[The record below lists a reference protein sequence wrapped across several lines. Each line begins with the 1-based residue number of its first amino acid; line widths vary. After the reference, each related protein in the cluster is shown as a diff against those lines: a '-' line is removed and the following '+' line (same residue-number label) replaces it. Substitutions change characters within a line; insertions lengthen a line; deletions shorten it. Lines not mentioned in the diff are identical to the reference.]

1 MTQDATLAEE
11 KKQLLDLISREAYF
25 QKKITLSSGKE
36 SDYYIDARLITLQPL
51 GAYLC
56 ARQML
61 DLIGNTPVD
70 AIGGPTLG
78 ADPLIGAIGVVS
90 LQQQRPVKNFIIRKE
105 AKAHGM
111 GKQIEGPVLSSGERV
126 VVIDDVAT
134 TGKAFVHSLDVL
146 QAMGIEV
153 VKCICVVDREE
164 GAREAVEAKGS
175 ELAAIFKASDIHK
188 PSG

>member
-1 MTQDATLAEE
+1 MTQEATLAEE
-11 KKQLLDLISREAYF
+11 RQQLLELITKDAYF

-61 DLIGNTPVD
+61 DIIGDTPLD

-90 LQQQRPVKNFIIRKE
+90 LQQQRPVNNFIIRKE

-111 GKQIEGPVLSSGERV
+111 GKQIEGPPLKAGDRV
-126 VVIDDVAT
+126 IVIDDVAT
-134 TGKAFVHSLDVL
+134 TGKAFLHSLDVL
-146 QAMGIEV
+146 QAMNVEV

-164 GAREAVEAKGS
+164 GASEAVAQKGS
-175 ELAAIFKASDIHK
+175 ELAAIFRASEIHK
-188 PSG
+188 G

>member
-1 MTQDATLAEE
+1 MMTQDATLAEE
-11 KKQLLDLISREAYF
+11 RQQLLDLITNEAYF
-25 QKKITLSSGKE
+25 RKKIILSSGKE

-61 DLIGNTPVD
+61 DIIGDERLD

-90 LQQQRPVKNFIIRKE
+90 LQQQRPVPNFIIRKE

-111 GKQIEGPVLSSGERV
+111 GKQIEGPVLSAGDRV

-134 TGKAFVHSLDVL
+134 TGKAFLHSLDVL
-146 QAMGIEV
+146 QAMDVEV
-153 VKCICVVDREE
+153 VKCVCVVDREE
-164 GAREAVEAKGS
+164 GAAEAVAAKGS
-175 ELAAIFKASDIHK
+175 TLAAIFRASEIHK
-188 PSG
+188 P